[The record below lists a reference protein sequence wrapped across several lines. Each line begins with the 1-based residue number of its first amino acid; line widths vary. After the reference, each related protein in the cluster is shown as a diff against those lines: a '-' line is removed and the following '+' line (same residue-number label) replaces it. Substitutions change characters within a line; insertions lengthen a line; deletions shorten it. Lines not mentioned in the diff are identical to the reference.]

1 MINEWFYEY
10 EQEIR
15 EISSWLFNIM
25 DQCKR
30 YAVYDLMLIGNRMYI
45 LYIYSYLLF
54 HILTETSSTANVY
67 DGARSMGC

>member
-30 YAVYDLMLIGNRMYI
+30 YATYDLMLIGNRMYI
-45 LYIYSYLLF
+45 YLF
-54 HILTETSSTANVY
+54 IPFIPY
-67 DGARSMGC
+67 FD